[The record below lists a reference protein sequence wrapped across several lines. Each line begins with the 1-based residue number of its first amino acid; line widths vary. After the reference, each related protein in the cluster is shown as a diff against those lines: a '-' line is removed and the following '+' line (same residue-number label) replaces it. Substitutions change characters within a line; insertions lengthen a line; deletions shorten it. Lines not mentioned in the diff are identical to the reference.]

1 MKYNQKYLLEYTRH
15 LVKNSLDCIS
25 TSDNDG
31 HIVVFNPAAEK
42 TFGYTREEIIKLG
55 PTVMFKDES
64 EFNRISEILERD
76 GQYIGEV
83 ENKRKNG
90 EIFTSFL
97 TANIIF
103 DDSGEAIGTMG
114 VSRDISETSKQQK
127 ELEEQ
132 YKKNQELL
140 NKIESL
146 SEIATSVTNGIVE
159 TDTNGVITWCNYSFE
174 RITGYQMEEL
184 VGHIPSEILRIP
196 HFYVEKFNE
205 LTAKGPIIDAP
216 MQVAHYKKNGE
227 LFWILVETTA
237 IRDKEG
243 NIKKYI
249 EVCTEITEQ
258 KQTEIALIDSEQNF
272 RTISETI
279 EDVFYLYNISEKQY
293 EYISPNCVEVLGAD
307 QDFFYSGKK
316 HTSTYVY
323 PEDQPIVYEAD
334 KKVRNGMP
342 YDIEFRMVVNGKLKW
357 IRERSNPIYDE
368 YGEIVKNSGICTDIT
383 ESKRNLELIE
393 EQNNSINESM
403 MYAKRI
409 QEATLPREEEIK
421 KYFPNS
427 FAIYQPKDYIGGDL
441 YIIDQVRDNSGDE
454 YKVFIVADCT
464 GHGVPGGILSILC
477 NSLLKQSL
485 TEYSVNTPAE
495 ALNWVRKQLERL
507 FQIENNRNIQDGM
520 DVGFCVLNPKT
531 NKMRFAGA
539 NNTCLII
546 RDGDLIEIKGDRQHV
561 GYAEIEQPF
570 NDHEFQLQP
579 GDHVYLSSDGIMD
592 QFGGNSNKKFLRKHF
607 VQLLIE
613 ISSKTMD
620 EQHAIIMETFQD
632 WKGKNE
638 QTDDICVLG
647 IKI

>member
-1 MKYNQKYLLEYTRH
+1 MKYNQKYLLEYPRH
-15 LVKNSLDCIS
+15 LVQNSLDCIS

-31 HIVVFNPAAEK
+31 NIVVFNPAAEK
-42 TFGYTREEIIKLG
+42 TFGYTRDEIVELG
-55 PTVMFKDES
+55 PVVMFKDDE
-64 EFNRISEILERD
+64 EFNRINAILERD
-76 GQYIGEV
+76 GKYIGEV

-90 EIFTSFL
+90 EVFTSFL
-97 TANIIF
+97 TANIILN
-103 DDSGEAIGTMG
+103 DEGQPIGTMG
-114 VSRDISETSKQQK
+114 ISRDISDSSKQQK

-132 YKKNQELL
+132 HKKNKELI

-159 TDTNGVITWCNYSFE
+159 TDINGVITWCNSSFE
-174 RITGYQMEEL
+174 RITGYEMKEL
-184 VGHIPSEILRIP
+184 VGHLPSEILRIP
-196 HFYVEKFNE
+196 HFYIEKFNE
-205 LTAKGPIIDAP
+205 LSAKGPILDAP
-216 MQVAHYKKNGE
+216 IQVAHYKKNGE
-227 LFWILVETTA
+227 LFWILIETTA
-237 IRDKEG
+237 IRDSKG
-243 NIKKYI
+243 TIKKYI
-249 EVCTEITEQ
+249 EVCTEITDQ

-293 EYISPNCVEVLGAD
+293 EYISPNCIDVLGAD

-316 HTSTYVY
+316 HTSAYVY

-334 KKVRNGMP
+334 KKVRNGIP
-342 YDIEFRMVVNGKLKW
+342 YDIEFRMVVNGRIKW

-383 ESKRNLELIE
+383 QEKKNLELIE
-393 EQNNSINESM
+393 EQNNAINESM

-409 QEATLPREEEIK
+409 QEATLPKDEEIK

-441 YIIDQVRDNSGDE
+441 YIVDQVRDNSGDE
-454 YKVFIVADCT
+454 YQVFIVADCT

-520 DVGFCVLNPKT
+520 DVGFCVYNPLT
-531 NKMRFAGA
+531 NLLRFAGA

-546 RDGDLIEIKGDRQHV
+546 RDGELIEIKGDRQHV
-561 GYAEIEQPF
+561 GYAENEQPF
-570 NDHEFQLQP
+570 NDHEFIVKP
-579 GDHVYLSSDGIMD
+579 GDNIYLSTDGIMD

-607 VQLLIE
+607 IELLFE
-613 ISSKTMD
+613 VEDKSMD
-620 EQHAIIMETFQD
+620 EQRLTILETFQD